1 MTSSVL
7 LDNVSHKEL
16 RIITARGA
24 VWGDDVMSAVVFPAE
39 FRNLQACYPIVFQKT
54 AEAPGFQPV
63 ALFGFQQGENLFLGP
78 RGWEASYLPLAIERQ
93 PFLIGVHGD
102 EGLSVHVDMASPRI
116 STSEGEP
123 VFLPHGGSTD
133 YLERVNSVLLAIHEG
148 MQDLPAFVN
157 SLLEHGLLESF
168 VLDTELPDG
177 STSRL
182 AGLYTI
188 DEERLATLPGA
199 ALEQLQGT
207 GRLLPIYMALA
218 SMSRFRDLIERR
230 NRRHTVPA

>member
-188 DEERLATLPGA
+188 DEERLAALPGA